1 MTSALGLKLQ
11 EAIEAAEARKAMAEW
26 TALNTPT
33 LTPMTTITP
42 DTSVSICEA
51 SFNMVRDNPGKTKP
65 QIVDLLATQGHK
77 STSTTSMIAMMIRYG
92 IIIQEEGKVL
102 RAIGTKYKPRTAFN
116 PRLKQ
121 RLGPKPKN
129 RKVTEERLKVVMVK
143 KGKPEMEAPKFGDN
157 IGGLVLTDMGGGMAR
172 FVKPPESDPVN
183 SPAHYTVGNI
193 ETIDYIQAKLT
204 PEEFKGY
211 LKGNVLKYASRAGHK
226 GNAMEDAGKLAWY
239 ANRLAE
245 QS

>member
-77 STSTTSMIAMMIRYG
+77 PTSTTSMIAMMIRYG

-102 RAIGTKYKPRTAFN
+102 RAVGTKYKPRTAFN

-121 RLGPKPKN
+121 RLGPKPK
-129 RKVTEERLKVVMVK
+129 RLKVVMVK

>member
-11 EAIEAAEARKAMAEW
+11 EAIEAAEARRAMAQW
-26 TALNTPT
+26 TEPTPT
-33 LTPMTTITP
+33 MTTITPTP

-51 SFNMVRDNPGKTKP
+51 SFNTVRDNPGKTKA
-65 QIVDLLATQGHK
+65 QIVDILATQGHK
-77 STSTTSMIAMMIRYG
+77 PTSTTSMIAMMIRYG

-102 RAIGTKYKPRTAFN
+102 RAVGTKYKPRTAFN

-121 RLGPKPKN
+121 RLGPKPK
-129 RKVTEERLKVVMVK
+129 RLKVVMVK
-143 KGKPEMEAPKFGDN
+143 KPRPEVEATPDV
-157 IGGLVLTDMGGGMAR
+157 I
-172 FVKPPESDPVN
+172 N

-226 GNAMEDAGKLAWY
+226 DNAVQDAGKLAWY